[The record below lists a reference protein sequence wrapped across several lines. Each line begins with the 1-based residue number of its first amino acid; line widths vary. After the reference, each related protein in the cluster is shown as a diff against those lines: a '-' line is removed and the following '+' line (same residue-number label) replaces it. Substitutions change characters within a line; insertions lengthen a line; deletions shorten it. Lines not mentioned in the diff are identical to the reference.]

1 MVKEKT
7 KTFELQGRR
16 WQVEKVT
23 ALDGSNIIRKFTSSG
38 SGNPQDFLSGLSNDE
53 FSNTQKILLS
63 KISEVQNINNQ
74 EMMIPII
81 TPSGV
86 ISSALSEDAGLT
98 YLLTVISL
106 SFSMSGFFDGNA
118 LTEFQ
123 EVVKIINA

>member
-1 MVKEKT
+1 
-7 KTFELQGRR
+7 
-16 WQVEKVT
+16 
-23 ALDGSNIIRKFTSSG
+23 
-38 SGNPQDFLSGLSNDE
+38 
-53 FSNTQKILLS
+53 
-63 KISEVQNINNQ
+63 
-74 EMMIPII
+74 MIPII